1 MLRLRRVAPI
11 LALSILLPFL
21 LLAKEP
27 IRTEEGIVTRVIDG
41 NTIHVTTP
49 EDSQLEIRLYGIDA
63 PETEKVNRRT
73 GVVSKPGQPHGAE
86 AEKALTE
93 KVLDKRVKVVV
104 MDIDRYPRMVAIIY
118 LDGRDINREMVK
130 EGHAWAYREDLHGPY
145 VSEYSDAEKEAR
157 SQHLG
162 LWANPEPPWEF
173 RNRLRMG
180 Q

>member
-1 MLRLRRVAPI
+1 MRNPVLLAVLFA
-11 LALSILLPFL
+11 ALSTPSF
-21 LLAKEP
+21 AQKATP
-27 IRTEEGIVTRVIDG
+27 QQAAPQAVP
-41 NTIHVTTP
+41 VTTVIA
-49 EDSQLEIRLYGIDA
+49 Q
-63 PETEKVNRRT
+63 EKPVAQTKDFVGR
-73 GVVSKPGQPHGAE
+73 VE
-86 AEKALTE
+86 A
-93 KVLDKRVKVVV
+93 
-104 MDIDRYPRMVAIIY
+104 IDRVQVRARVTGY
-118 LDGRDINREMVK
+118 LEAVLFKEGEMVK